1 MLEFL
6 LILGAI
12 VVYFTP
18 LLVAAWVRHPKLA
31 YIGGLNA
38 ALGVTVIGWAGALM
52 WALRRRK
59 VVAVSYHGDMRVARS
74 FNTGLLAACGLVIGV
89 AAIVTI
95 GVGRLQYRDPSSQ
108 AAAVSYVTEA
118 VAAPQAQWHSTGANT
133 ISVQS
138 TNSLTEPAPFKGGP
152 ATLGISHVAAT
163 AVSLDIDGE
172 LACSYAPA
180 ANGLNISFDDGP
192 SESFACAPAPAGAR
206 QLLFDGDHSTAY
218 LADPAGFLARLKGVH
233 HLTITATFA
242 DQSEPQTMEFD
253 LPQTGA
259 AVAAP
264 GTATPVTATPVAAA
278 AVAAPAAALAAVAT
292 VPAVA
297 GGNATAGSEQA
308 VETKHE
314 HARHHRRE
322 RRAHHTRA

>member
-18 LLVAAWVRHPKLA
+18 LLVAAWVRHPRLA

-89 AAIVTI
+89 AAIATI
-95 GVGRLQYRDPSSQ
+95 GVNRLQYRDPSSQ
-108 AAAVSYVTEA
+108 AAAVSYATEA
-118 VAAPQAQWHSTGANT
+118 VAAPQPQWHSTGAGT

-138 TNSLTEPAPFKGGP
+138 SNSLTEPAPFKGGP

-253 LPQTGA
+253 LPQTDS

-264 GTATPVTATPVAAA
+264 VAATPVAAA
-278 AVAAPAAALAAVAT
+278 AVAAPAVALAAVST

-308 VETKHE
+308 VETGHE